1 MYFTACQTPYDYFL
15 GDTPGRV
22 GEWPIL
28 TPIHVRYTI
37 SSMATDTTFVL
48 DITAAG
54 KEILQDM
61 ASDIVAQSGAAIM
74 ERANRMANSLS
85 TNAPGF
91 EISSKVGLNRGGSG
105 ERAITTIAAN
115 DTGDAHQSYI
125 ARMALVKAIDA
136 GRV

>member
-1 MYFTACQTPYDYFL
+1 MLAFFQ
-15 GDTPGRV
+15 GDTHGRV

-61 ASDIVAQSGAAIM
+61 AANIVATSGAAIM
-74 ERANRMANSLS
+74 DRANRMASSLS
-85 TNAPGF
+85 TEPPGF
-91 EISSKVGLNRGGSG
+91 GISSKVGLNQGGSG
-105 ERAITTIAAN
+105 ERAITTITAN
-115 DTGDAHQSYI
+115 DTGGAHQAYI

-136 GRV
+136 GRL

>member
-1 MYFTACQTPYDYFL
+1 
-15 GDTPGRV
+15 
-22 GEWPIL
+22 
-28 TPIHVRYTI
+28 
-37 SSMATDTTFVL
+37 MATDTSFVL

-61 ASDIVAQSGAAIM
+61 AADIVAQSGDAIL

-85 TNAPGF
+85 GNAPGF
-91 EISSKVGLNRGGSG
+91 GISSKVGLNKGGSG
-105 ERAITTIAAN
+105 ERAITTITAN

-125 ARMALVKAIDA
+125 AHMALVKAIDA